1 MALWK
6 SIPVKETPIG
16 GFRGVYESLPATS
29 RPLNVPS
36 VVSNLVL
43 DPAPSLTTRPGL
55 TLLGSAVSAAV
66 TRGIH
71 QFINIAGTTVQTL
84 AQAGTQ
90 LSRWDGSAWQSI
102 TSIAPAKAFTGANL
116 NDLACLFYAGSAPQK
131 WDGTTLGTLGGS
143 PPQGEFAVEA
153 YEQIFVCGI
162 PGREGDVDFCDVA
175 LPETWAPTATNDAG
189 SITVSQSPTK
199 WVDFDRDQGK
209 VLVWTTREA
218 IQINGP
224 ETPNRPQLWA
234 TRSFS
239 PYGTPNGRTVQ
250 KVRGVWMWLTNNSER
265 KGFAM
270 WGGADTQVAV
280 EPIADSIAL
289 IDWSNVTNGASWLDK
304 KGRYVCSV
312 PKSGGGTLWFTY
324 DATLA
329 QWYVGSG
336 PSIRASG
343 ILTASGQDVFV
354 VGDEVGEISS
364 VGGSDDAGDAI
375 AWSVEIGPSTMDN
388 PFVGKQITRV
398 DVVLSKGAS
407 ATANLSVSTTETGSY
422 GTAKVL
428 SAGTTFSQL
437 RVPVPVAKGDAV
449 RSGVFRLKINGTGD
463 VTIHDVLVTTYES
476 GR

>member
-1 MALWK
+1 VALWK
-6 SIPVKETPIG
+6 SIPVKETPVG

-102 TSIAPAKAFTGANL
+102 TSIAPAKSFTGANL

-162 PGREGDVDFCDVA
+162 PGREGDVDCCDVA
-175 LPETWAPTATNDAG
+175 LPEVWAPSATNDAA
-189 SITVSQSPTK
+189 SFTVSQSPVK
-199 WVDFDRDQGK
+199 WVDFDRDLGR
-209 VLVWTTREA
+209 VLVWTTRDLHFFA
-218 IQINGP
+218 GP
-224 ETPNRPQLWA
+224 ETPNRPQLWSIRTA
-234 TRSFS
+234 A
-239 PYGTPNGRTVQ
+239 PYGTPNGRTVRN
-250 KVRGVWMWLTNNSER
+250 VRGVWMWLTNNSER

-270 WGGADTQVAV
+270 WGGGQANVV
-280 EPIADSIAL
+280 SEPIADSIAL
-289 IDWSNVTNGASWLDK
+289 IDWSNVANGASWLDE

-312 PKSGGGTLWFTY
+312 PKSGGGTLRFTY
-324 DATLA
+324 DAQIQ

-336 PSIRASG
+336 PDIRASG

-354 VGDEVGEISS
+354 VGDDAGKISS
-364 VGGSDDAGDAI
+364 IGGTTDAGTAI
-375 AWSVEIGPSTMDN
+375 DWSVEIGPSTMDN

-398 DVVLSKGAS
+398 DVVMSKGAS

-428 SAGTTFSQL
+428 SAGTTFTQL

-449 RSGVFRLKINGTGD
+449 RSGVFRLKISGTGD
-463 VTIHDVLVTTYES
+463 VTIHDVLVTTYKS